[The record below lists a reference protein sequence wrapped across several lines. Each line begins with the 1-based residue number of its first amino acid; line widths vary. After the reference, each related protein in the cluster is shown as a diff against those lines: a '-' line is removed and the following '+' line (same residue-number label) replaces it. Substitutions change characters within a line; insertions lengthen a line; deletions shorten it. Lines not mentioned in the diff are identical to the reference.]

1 MISKKSRNNSNILF
15 VNQVITS
22 GVNFSIAIILSR
34 VLGPKLFGDY
44 SLLWLVPLFLISIQ
58 QSIITSPLYSIGVKI
73 KQQKQNEYISFLFWF
88 LLLTLVFYFLST
100 CIAFYYLTK
109 YDIFANLHNYILF
122 IFSCSCCYLIQDFC
136 KRVLVYKRE
145 FLKSLLIDTIAYI
158 PYLLIIFYY
167 FFDENL
173 SIITL
178 LKVFSCSFAFSSII
192 GLFFIKVQRVNYSYF
207 INSLKVNLN
216 YSKWLLFSNLIQLG
230 SGNYFLVLTASLL
243 GSSALGGLRI
253 IQTAFGLFNIIFATL
268 DNIYPL
274 KFSDLHNSKK
284 NIELISLIKKM
295 CLIGI
300 FVVIIILLIYP
311 LSIQVLTFVV
321 GHEYAE
327 YANLY
332 VYFCF
337 ITLFIYINKILSY
350 ILRSIDFTFPILLSY
365 SVNLLFSFFFAS
377 YLINNLA
384 LNGVGLGMLIIQINM
399 IIVITLSLIFSKN
412 DSTYYFRKA
421 KVK

>member
-1 MISKKSRNNSNILF
+1 MNSKKSRNNSNILF

-73 KQQKQNEYISFLFWF
+73 KKQNEYISFLFWF
-88 LLLTLVFYFLST
+88 LLLTLVIYFLST
-100 CIAFYYLTK
+100 CLAFYYLTK

-122 IFSCSCCYLIQDFC
+122 IFSCSCCYLTQDFC

-158 PYLLIIFYY
+158 PYLLIIIYY
-167 FFDENL
+167 YFDENL
-173 SIITL
+173 SINTL

-192 GLFFIKVQRVNYSYF
+192 GLFFIKVQSVNYSYF
-207 INSLKVNLN
+207 INSLKENLN

-284 NIELISLIKKM
+284 YIELISLIKKM
-295 CLIGI
+295 CLIGL
-300 FVVIIILLIYP
+300 FVVVIILLIYP

-327 YANLY
+327 YSNLY

-377 YLINNLA
+377 YLINNLG
-384 LNGVGLGMLIIQINM
+384 LNGVSLGMLIIQINM
-399 IIVITLSLIFSKN
+399 IIIITLSLIFSKN